1 LGTPDYPLETV
12 LAKVDKVETILR
24 EGTRQQQKRAMGLLF
39 DRLYVNLEG
48 RIERVEPKE
57 WARPLFRDV
66 AAH

>member
-1 LGTPDYPLETV
+1 
-12 LAKVDKVETILR
+12 
-24 EGTRQQQKRAMGLLF
+24 MGLLF

-66 AAH
+66 AALVGDHGCPQLTSNARHVATLAGLEPQ